1 MIVYD
6 LKCCNDHVFEAWFRD
21 SASCQAQTRAGKV
34 DCPVCGESKVEKAP
48 MAPNV
53 AVRKESTGRELAARA
68 AALEV
73 LGEMRH
79 QVEQN
84 CDYVGPE
91 FAEEARK
98 IHHGEVD
105 QRNIYG
111 EATPE
116 EASELSEEGVE
127 FKQVPWVETADN

>member
-21 SASCQAQTRAGKV
+21 SASCQAQTKAGKV
-34 DCPVCGESKVEKAP
+34 SCPVCDETRVEKAP

-53 AVRKESTGRELAARA
+53 SVQKESTGKEMAARA

-73 LGEMRH
+73 LGEMRQ

-84 CDYVGPE
+84 CDYVGSE

-111 EATPE
+111 EATAE
-116 EASELSEEGVE
+116 EASDLREEGVD
-127 FKQVPWVETADN
+127 FNQIPWVETPDN